1 MMNARCAD
9 RDLAVAPLEKPLAA
23 QMLAD
28 RQRFSRWPGAADG
41 AAASA
46 GSGAA
51 RVVRSRSAK
60 KINFWCRV
68 IWTGSAWIEPSG

>member
-1 MMNARCAD
+1 
-9 RDLAVAPLEKPLAA
+9 
-23 QMLAD
+23 MLAD

-68 IWTGSAWIEPSG
+68 IWTGSAWIEPSGSTPTSHSAPFLKVFYNANHNI